1 MVFLMMKRILYILF
15 ACLAVSCVGQLDD
28 DDPHGGGGGGAEAE
42 AGAGIVLDFTATWCN
57 NCPRMH
63 EAVGEAMRERP
74 GKIIPISVHFHDE
87 MECEDGLALN
97 SHFKVKGYPSLV
109 ANMAPETLITLSSWN
124 LILAKLDAAVSGL
137 QPCQLEAAYA
147 PGDHELSVLI
157 TPRDYGTYSISAA
170 LLEDGIVAA
179 QTGGSEN
186 YVHNNVFRGF
196 LQENLLGDPLG
207 TLAAGHQILTKFP
220 VPEQAFGSFHIV
232 VFVCHDGIVNSAID
246 VPLK

>member
-1 MVFLMMKRILYILF
+1 MMKRFFYILF

-28 DDPHGGGGGGAEAE
+28 DDPHGGGGGTAVE
-42 AGAGIVLDFTATWCN
+42 AGAGIVLDFTATWCV

-63 EAVGEAMRERP
+63 EAINEAMLERP
-74 GKIIPISVHFHDE
+74 GKIIPISIHFQDD
-87 MECEDGLALN
+87 MACEDGLALI
-97 SHFKVKGYPSLV
+97 SHFGVEAYPSLV
-109 ANMAPETLITLSSWN
+109 ANMSRETLITATSWN
-124 LILAKLDAAVSGL
+124 LILAKLDAAADSL
-137 QPCQLEAAYA
+137 QPCILEAAYA

-186 YVHNNVFRGF
+186 YVHDNVFRGF

-220 VPEQAFGSFHIV
+220 VPEQASGSRHIV
-232 VFVCHDGIVNSAID
+232 AFVCHDGIVNSAID
-246 VPLK
+246 LRLQ